1 MGIDA
6 RKSSGRISG
15 QSGAPPG
22 RSGLVFDIQRYAIH
36 DGPGIRT
43 TVFLKGCPLDCWWC
57 HNPESQS
64 AEPQI
69 VVIEGRCVRCGEC
82 LKVCPNGDARGSVG
96 ADGPPCT
103 LCGACVAACPTGARR
118 LAGARMTVGEVLAEV
133 LKDRIFYED
142 SGGGATFSGGEP
154 LLQPQFLKRLLEA
167 CHSAGLRTAVDTC
180 GFAPWDD
187 LRAVAPLTNLFL
199 YDLKGADPQGHIDHT
214 GVSSAPILDNLR
226 ALGGIHDNI
235 WIRVPILPGLNDD
248 DAQLDAMA
256 GFAASIAGVRQVNLL
271 PYHQTGIHKFR
282 QLGRAYR
289 LERLAPPS
297 PERMEDVAARFRA
310 FGLQVRVGG

>member
-1 MGIDA
+1 MGRDA
-6 RKSSGRISG
+6 RESSGRIWTKV
-15 QSGAPPG
+15 AAATW
-22 RSGLVFDIQRYAIH
+22 SGLVFDIQRYAIH

-187 LRAVAPLTNLFL
+187 LRAVAPLTDLFL
-199 YDLKGADPQGHIDHT
+199 YDVKGVDAQGHTDHT

-256 GFAASIAGVRQVNLL
+256 CLAASIAGVRQVNLL